1 MVHRN
6 GDDEPE
12 PEITIGLLIFACLV
26 ILISVVV

>member
-6 GDDEPE
+6 WDDEPE